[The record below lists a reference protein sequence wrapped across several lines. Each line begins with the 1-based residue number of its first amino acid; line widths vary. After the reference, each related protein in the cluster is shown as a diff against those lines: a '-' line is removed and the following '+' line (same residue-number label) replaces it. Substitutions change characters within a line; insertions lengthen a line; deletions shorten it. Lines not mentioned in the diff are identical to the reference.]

1 MPRLGSWL
9 EKGWRVPILVPRQQ
23 NLHFLTL
30 LISRN
35 EQVSGSSPLVGS
47 LILWSLEGKTVDA
60 QAGVSCFSCSST
72 VVHRIELDFPTRRR
86 ISSADIHSCLGEF
99 VELV

>member
-1 MPRLGSWL
+1 MVGTYRSA
-9 EKGWRVPILVPRQQ
+9 ETA
-23 NLHFLTL
+23 NLPFLTL

-47 LILWSLEGKTVDA
+47 LILWALEGKTVDA
-60 QAGVSCFSCSST
+60 HAGASCFSCSST
-72 VVHRIELDFPTRRR
+72 VGHQIELDLLTRRR
-86 ISSADIHSCLGEF
+86 ISSADIRDSLCEF